1 MNENMIAMCGMNC
14 SLCVSYQAMVNDIN
28 KAGFHRRYCPGC
40 VDRGK
45 NCTFMK
51 EHCNKVA
58 KGLVRFCFECDDFP
72 CKRLKALDHRYK
84 TKYNMSM
91 IDNLNDIKD
100 YGMSSFLAKQEK
112 KWQCEKCGGVVSCH
126 VKACIKC
133 DIDKMKSSKLLEKSR
148 RKDEESK

>member
-1 MNENMIAMCGMNC
+1 
-14 SLCVSYQAMVNDIN
+14 
-28 KAGFHRRYCPGC
+28 
-40 VDRGK
+40 
-45 NCTFMK
+45 
-51 EHCNKVA
+51 
-58 KGLVRFCFECDDFP
+58 
-72 CKRLKALDHRYK
+72 
-84 TKYNMSM
+84 MSM